1 MKKIILTMMTVMM
14 MVLTVGVKA
23 NANDMSQ
30 YNVDKLV
37 AEIDLTAQAAI
48 EEQNL
53 PMRWLGSSYKD
64 LGYGYYKV
72 SIMFMVRG
80 DIIVATRYYKGF
92 DDTYA
97 SEAKI
102 YVNTQEVTVDE
113 LKEMYPEIY
122 K

>member
-122 K
+122 E

>member
-1 MKKIILTMMTVMM
+1 MKKLILTMMTVMM
-14 MVLTVGVKA
+14 MVLTVNVKA

-37 AEIDLTAQAAI
+37 AELNLTAQVKI
-48 EEQNL
+48 EEENL
-53 PMRWLGSSYKD
+53 PMIWLGSSYKD

-97 SEAKI
+97 SRAKI
-102 YVNTQEVTVDE
+102 YVNTQEVTLDE
-113 LKEMYPEIY
+113 FEEMYPELY
-122 K
+122 E

>member
-1 MKKIILTMMTVMM
+1 MKKLILTMMTVMM
-14 MVLTVGVKA
+14 MVLTVNVKA

-80 DIIVATRYYKGF
+80 DIIIATRYYKGF

-122 K
+122 E

>member
-1 MKKIILTMMTVMM
+1 MKKLILTMMTVMM

-48 EEQNL
+48 EEENL

-72 SIMFMVRG
+72 LIMFMVRG
-80 DIIVATRYYKGF
+80 DIIIATRYYKGF

-102 YVNTQEVTVDE
+102 YVNTREVTVDE

-122 K
+122 E

>member
-1 MKKIILTMMTVMM
+1 MKKLILTMMTVMM

-80 DIIVATRYYKGF
+80 DIIIATRYYKGF

-122 K
+122 E